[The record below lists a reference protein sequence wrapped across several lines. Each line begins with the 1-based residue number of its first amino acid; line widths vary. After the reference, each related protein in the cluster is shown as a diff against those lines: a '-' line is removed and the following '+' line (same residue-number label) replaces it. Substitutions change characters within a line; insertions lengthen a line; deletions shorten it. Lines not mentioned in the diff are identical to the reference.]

1 MSKPFSQACANN
13 QSIILDALKHIFEH
27 KKYALEVGSSTGF
40 FAQNMLNLSWK
51 LSNKAHNHASINL

>member
-1 MSKPFSQACANN
+1 MSNPFSQACANN

-40 FAQNMLNLSWK
+40 FCSKHAK
-51 LSNKAHNHASINL
+51 LKLEIK